1 MQNSFDWE
9 IPWKEIKR
17 DVLHCHVPSSS
28 FIYFPMIHNGKT
40 ITARR
45 VFLSVF
51 AFSSGRKNHKSN
63 NFTNRAFGLGSN
75 DTLTNFI
82 SLEKQFIIYF
92 VIISFFFFV
101 VTLFLGAAIS
111 RSTAFFSTAC
121 GKEHKQ
127 QRLNV
132 CRVEACELLNFCP
145 FRSPKNGINQTT
157 ITMNQMLLWS
167 PIHSS
172 TDLMWTFIC
181 LLLTSAPN
189 NPKREIGLVNCEHK
203 NSILVDWFSLKNRLL
218 NIRVVKSK
226 RVWVF
231 SIFNKRKFGSANKR
245 NSRKF
250 CFRVARASTEKKK
263 SKNITKIDREERKK
277 KMFLD
282 HVSCLSLDETTAKS
296 VSFYGWKL
304 KFHQRIKRHKIT
316 LPCK

>member
-1 MQNSFDWE
+1 M
-9 IPWKEIKR
+9 
-17 DVLHCHVPSSS
+17 LHCHVPSSS

-92 VIISFFFFV
+92 VIISFFFRRYSFFGCSN
-101 VTLFLGAAIS
+101 LKIYS
-111 RSTAFFSTAC
+111 FFSTAC

-189 NPKREIGLVNCEHK
+189 NLKREIGLVNCEHK
-203 NSILVDWFSLKNRLL
+203 NSILVD
-218 NIRVVKSK
+218 
-226 RVWVF
+226 
-231 SIFNKRKFGSANKR
+231 
-245 NSRKF
+245 
-250 CFRVARASTEKKK
+250 
-263 SKNITKIDREERKK
+263 
-277 KMFLD
+277 
-282 HVSCLSLDETTAKS
+282 
-296 VSFYGWKL
+296 
-304 KFHQRIKRHKIT
+304 
-316 LPCK
+316 